1 MQPRKP
7 ALGLRR
13 PLDRWSC
20 GPHSGIL
27 CVASLHPKAT
37 CCPTSGTR
45 GGEKHS
51 KHAKQR
57 GGRSSRCFT
66 VGIDP
71 SVGLINASLS
81 LARSSL
87 NNVLLKKGNKK
98 DLAEDQSA
106 EGKKSQSPP
115 CSHSLECSTLLTP
128 PAPALA
134 NSSTQPPRK
143 GCGQWG
149 RGRRVLGWGGGSSG
163 TAGCIKIKKKGREGP
178 D

>member
-1 MQPRKP
+1 MRSTKQPLLPLLTTAVRSRPQMQPRKP

-20 GPHSGIL
+20 GPHSGTL

-71 SVGLINASLS
+71 SAGLINASLS

-87 NNVLLKKGNKK
+87 NNVLLKKENKK
-98 DLAEDQSA
+98 DLAVDQSA
-106 EGKKSQSPP
+106 EGKNPNP
-115 CSHSLECSTLLTP
+115 H
-128 PAPALA
+128 PAATALNA
-134 NSSTQPPRK
+134 PRY
-143 GCGQWG
+143 
-149 RGRRVLGWGGGSSG
+149 
-163 TAGCIKIKKKGREGP
+163 
-178 D
+178 